1 MQDGYKL
8 RQPWKHNI
16 SISIKL
22 KPNDTRWLIRKSNLT
37 NIQYRNETLD
47 RNTLEIQCKYSRIEV
62 VIKPVLGNIEWQ
74 PEIA

>member
-22 KPNDTRWLIRKSNLT
+22 KPNDTR
-37 NIQYRNETLD
+37 
-47 RNTLEIQCKYSRIEV
+47 
-62 VIKPVLGNIEWQ
+62 
-74 PEIA
+74 